1 MKIPDD
7 VREILKDSATVKMI
21 STANTH
27 LDISLERVKYVEIL
41 DDNIILLPY
50 FNEKNN
56 TLKNIQQNS
65 AISLAVLRPP
75 IIAFKLNGTLKEID
89 KTEKYL
95 KYFNTTHAGQTISG
109 VIKIKIVEIHAL
121 TMAISG
127 DKIA

>member
-21 STANTH
+21 STVNTH

-65 AISLAVLRPP
+65 AVSLAVLHPP

-89 KTEKYL
+89 KAEKYL
-95 KYFNTTHAGQTISG
+95 KYFNATHADQTISG

-121 TMAISG
+121 TMVISG